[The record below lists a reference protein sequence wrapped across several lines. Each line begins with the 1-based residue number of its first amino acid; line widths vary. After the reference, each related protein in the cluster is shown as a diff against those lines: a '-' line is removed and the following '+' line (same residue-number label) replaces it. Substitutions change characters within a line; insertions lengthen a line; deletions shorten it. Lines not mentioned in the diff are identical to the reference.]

1 MIAGGHLHQFAIAVS
16 PMADHSVDVDNVA
29 AVDANEPILVEA
41 RFHFADGQRTEQL
54 TRAVEHVCVMGVG
67 MDRDDVLDGYEL
79 CRAVALYR
87 QMAGNARCG
96 PPAPPS
102 GA

>member
-1 MIAGGHLHQFAIAVS
+1 
-16 PMADHSVDVDNVA
+16 
-29 AVDANEPILVEA
+29 VDANEPILVEA

-54 TRAVEHVCVMGVG
+54 ARAVEHVCVMGVG
-67 MDRDDVLDGYEL
+67 MDRDDVFDGYEL
-79 CRAVALYR
+79 CRAVALYIGR
-87 QMAGNARCG
+87 WRAMRGGG